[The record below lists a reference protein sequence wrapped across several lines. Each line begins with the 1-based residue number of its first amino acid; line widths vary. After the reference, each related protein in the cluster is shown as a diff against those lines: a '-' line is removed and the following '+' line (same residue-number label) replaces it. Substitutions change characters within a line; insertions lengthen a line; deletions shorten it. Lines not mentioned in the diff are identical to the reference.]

1 MVNGVLLFAIAYL
14 WQREPPFPAIVQLGA
29 TLPKSELL
37 AQTRNESFLEVGD
50 ARKLNYQQWVT
61 LLSQEANVAA
71 QTQPDD
77 LYVLLGDSISLWFP
91 QELLP
96 SEKLW
101 LNQGI
106 SGETTVGLLRRLS
119 LLDETKPDVIFV
131 MIGINDLL
139 KGIEGDTVVA
149 NQHAIVRYLKR
160 AHPESRIVLQSILPH
175 SAERATWE
183 GRDRLLQLPNRRIQG
198 INEQLK
204 DIAESEGIFYLNLY
218 PLFADK
224 EGKLKTEF
232 STDGLH
238 LNQQGYV
245 LWNTALQVF
254 IQAKIQE

>member
-1 MVNGVLLFAIAYL
+1 MFAIAYL
-14 WQREPPFPAIVQLGA
+14 GQREPQFPAIVQFGA
-29 TLPKSELL
+29 AFPKSELL
-37 AQTRNESFLEVGD
+37 SQTQDSNSIEFGD
-50 ARKLNYQQWVT
+50 AHKLNYQQWVT

-71 QTQPDD
+71 QTRPDD

-96 SEKLW
+96 REKLW

-106 SGETTVGLLRRLS
+106 SGETTLGLLRRLS
-119 LLDETKPDVIFV
+119 LLDETEPEVIFV

-139 KGIEGDTVVA
+139 RGIQEDTVIA

-160 AHPESRIVLQSILPH
+160 KHPQTQIVLQSILPH

-183 GRDRLLQLPNRRIQG
+183 GRDRLLGLPNQNIQG
-198 INEQLK
+198 INEKLE
-204 DIAESEGIFYLNLY
+204 DLAESEGILYLNLY
-218 PLFADK
+218 PLFAD
-224 EGKLKTEF
+224 EQGKLKTEL

-238 LNQQGYV
+238 LNRQGYT

-254 IQAKIQE
+254 IQAKIDE